1 MRYWILALALGL
13 CAFAPIYTTHETTQ
27 KVDEEFQNGY
37 AQSQPNQFRVY
48 VGTPNL
54 NEMKDG
60 EVIISSAGL
69 VRLMFR
75 QGQEIYTV
83 NFSCITVRR

>member
-13 CAFAPIYTTHETTQ
+13 CAFAPIYTTHETQ
-27 KVDEEFQNGY
+27 DKVDNEITNLYTQ
-37 AQSQPNQFRVY
+37 AQSNQFRVY

-54 NEMKDG
+54 SEMKDG